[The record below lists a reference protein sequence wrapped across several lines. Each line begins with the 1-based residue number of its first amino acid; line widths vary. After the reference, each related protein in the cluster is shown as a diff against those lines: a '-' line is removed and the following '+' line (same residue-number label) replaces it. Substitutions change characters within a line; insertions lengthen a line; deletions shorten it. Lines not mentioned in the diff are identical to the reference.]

1 MQRTGS
7 PLFSDW
13 IYVSS
18 CVLTIEYV
26 TFLDMGFLLEE
37 LKEILQIIKH
47 SFYYL
52 SWTWCNN
59 SIPPVITADVNIPK
73 RNKMKLF
80 HFARISLQQRGI
92 ESHDNFCICDISL
105 VLKRFGI
112 IKSFLKCYQ
121 MSVNWRLSSFITIRS
136 MGFFCLVHLQSD
148 KSKRRLWYIIVYS
161 THHVDSSRNKIRESS
176 VVIRECDSREW
187 LKRSH
192 TMELE
197 KEVRFF

>member
-1 MQRTGS
+1 MTLSIQKNMNNTPFTSFLNTLHSIIILGYPILINELDGYQSFDFNESTRDMQRTGS

-92 ESHDNFCICDISL
+92 ESHDNFAFAI
-105 VLKRFGI
+105 F
-112 IKSFLKCYQ
+112 
-121 MSVNWRLSSFITIRS
+121 
-136 MGFFCLVHLQSD
+136 
-148 KSKRRLWYIIVYS
+148 LWY
-161 THHVDSSRNKIRESS
+161 
-176 VVIRECDSREW
+176 
-187 LKRSH
+187 
-192 TMELE
+192 
-197 KEVRFF
+197 